1 MRRGRGN
8 VWGVWILVC
17 VMAVMAGRPLT
28 VFGAT
33 KTVSSITIRVGT
45 DTKAGEMLN
54 ENIAVYAAVFSSERG
69 VEQLYQEGHDCGGG
83 TQDEAVSGD

>member
-54 ENIAVYAAVFSSERG
+54 
-69 VEQLYQEGHDCGGG
+69 
-83 TQDEAVSGD
+83 